1 MSNLSE
7 EMQISDPYF
16 MAYHILST
24 ALRSKNMQEDIPKT
38 LYMSKLFFQADA
50 VILYKQNENGDY
62 IHKYNSA
69 LMNFNPTIIT
79 TILNSAK
86 KMVEKKQLY
95 ELNININN
103 IKNLVFIQINVDGNN
118 YIIALSGEQKF
129 KNLEHEFITL
139 YVDSMKELIS
149 KLELFNNLS
158 KSSEVDTLTG
168 LSNRNK
174 YENDIKK
181 IQIPDGTIYALFD
194 LFRLKNINDNYSHE
208 KGDEYIKKTADIL
221 KSHFPRYI
229 YTHDL
234 TGKKVKVESGT
245 CLYRI
250 GGDEFV
256 LISDT
261 ESYENAQIK
270 MMIIQD
276 EIRNMDLGLNE
287 ITGINYGLVEA
298 RDGETFRDL
307 YLKADVLLS
316 DSKKEFYQALGFE
329 RRK

>member
-174 YENDIKK
+174 YESDIKK

-208 KGDEYIKKTADIL
+208 KVMNIL
-221 KSHFPRYI
+221 KRQ
-229 YTHDL
+229 
-234 TGKKVKVESGT
+234 
-245 CLYRI
+245 
-250 GGDEFV
+250 
-256 LISDT
+256 
-261 ESYENAQIK
+261 QI
-270 MMIIQD
+270 
-276 EIRNMDLGLNE
+276 
-287 ITGINYGLVEA
+287 
-298 RDGETFRDL
+298 F
-307 YLKADVLLS
+307 
-316 DSKKEFYQALGFE
+316 
-329 RRK
+329 